1 VTVRGA
7 QNASAEERGTN
18 MLQCSVD
25 DIMME
30 LSAVPLPLTE
40 GLVHLCT
47 IALAYVILDRKINL
61 C

>member
-1 VTVRGA
+1 
-7 QNASAEERGTN
+7 